1 MRTLILKNASAWAK
15 HLYMHTKYEDGKLS
29 SSVYIKDKDG
39 KKCATP
45 VINGTKFTAAALRDH
60 LKTELTFGVE
70 AFISEDP
77 RIQFDFMTKV
87 YKERLKEKGIV
98 FDKRSEALSRL
109 IALSIRSG

>member
-1 MRTLILKNASAWAK
+1 
-15 HLYMHTKYEDGKLS
+15 
-29 SSVYIKDKDG
+29 KDG

-98 FDKRSEALSRL
+98 FDKRSEAYQGSLLYQLDQAKLERSNL
-109 IALSIRSG
+109 YTQVSALNAYK